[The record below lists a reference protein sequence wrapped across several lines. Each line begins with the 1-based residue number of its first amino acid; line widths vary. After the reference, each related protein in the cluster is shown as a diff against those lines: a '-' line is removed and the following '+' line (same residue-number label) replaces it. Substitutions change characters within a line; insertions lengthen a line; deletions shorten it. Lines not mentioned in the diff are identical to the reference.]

1 MKPLHIALIII
12 AGLGVAAV
20 VSLYGNTTKYVSFS
34 EAIELSQN
42 NYSKQVHV
50 VCQLN
55 KSKPINYQPEVD
67 PNHLEFWA
75 QDSLG
80 NESRIIFLQQK
91 PQDLERTEKIV
102 LTGRHKGDY
111 FHAEAILSKCPSKY
125 EDAPVKE
132 HPSEIPR
139 SL

>member
-12 AGLGVAAV
+12 ASLGVAAV
-20 VSLYGNTTKYVSFS
+20 VSLYGNTTRYVSFAES
-34 EAIELSQN
+34 LELKN
-42 NYSKQVHV
+42 ENYTKVVHV
-50 VCQLN
+50 VCTLD
-55 KSKPINYQPEVD
+55 KSKPINYQPQID

-75 QDSLG
+75 KDSLG
-80 NESRIIFLQQK
+80 NEAKVLFLQPK

-132 HPSEIPR
+132 HPADIPR
-139 SL
+139 A